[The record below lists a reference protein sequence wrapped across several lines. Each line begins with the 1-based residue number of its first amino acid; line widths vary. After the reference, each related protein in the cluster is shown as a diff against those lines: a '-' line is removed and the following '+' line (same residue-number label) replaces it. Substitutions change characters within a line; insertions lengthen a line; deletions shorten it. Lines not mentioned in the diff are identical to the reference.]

1 MASSIAAPNT
11 CHRLEVEMP
20 APDSSI
26 DFASETAALTADS
39 PFARLWRGFMSARV
53 AIALVL
59 LALLS
64 ALFVLVP
71 TLNISRWLLGLCFT
85 YLAATLA
92 VRVFTRPL
100 PLGHAFDPQW
110 VSTIGVDL
118 LAFSTLQFLQAG
130 GINYSPLFALPV
142 LMGSV
147 LGSALLALGTAA
159 GVALLLLT
167 DAWVLSLQV
176 PADTAARFL
185 QAGLTGSG
193 YFALA
198 FLANQLAA
206 RLAREEQAAR
216 HSQRLAR
223 MQAQVNELVIET
235 LTDGVLVVDMQGRVH
250 TANPAA
256 RVLLG
261 FGQAATREP
270 FDLAA
275 RAAWQ
280 PIMELAQL
288 TFARHEAQRGEVAVE
303 ESSGTRRI
311 HVRTRLTAPDPP
323 AAQSLCVMFL
333 EDLREMEAR
342 LRTEKLAA
350 MGRMSAAVAHEIRN
364 PLAAI
369 AQANELMEEDLRE
382 PALKQLSSLV
392 RKNAQ
397 RLAQIVDEIL
407 DISRVQ
413 HQGLGAPPTL
423 ELDAAVAQACSDWAM
438 QTRSGAR
445 LQLALAAP
453 GAQVPFDADHL
464 RRVLVNLLD
473 NGLRYAGEKPDSI
486 RVSTQVLAGQ
496 ASLRVWSDGAPL
508 EPAVQQ
514 HLFEPFFS
522 SESRSSGLGLYICR
536 ELCERHGATMDYRRS
551 IAGSASNA
559 REGNEFFVSF
569 RPTSTPLAARASFD
583 TITT

>member
-1 MASSIAAPNT
+1 
-11 CHRLEVEMP
+11 MP
-20 APDSSI
+20 AHEPDVS
-26 DFASETAALTADS
+26 FAPDAALTSDS
-39 PFARLWRGFMSARV
+39 AFARLWRGFMSARV

-64 ALFVLVP
+64 ALFVLAP
-71 TLNISRWLLGLCFT
+71 TLNVSHWLIGLCLT
-85 YLAATLA
+85 YLAATVL
-92 VRVFTRPL
+92 VRIYTRPL
-100 PLGHAFDPQW
+100 PPGDRFDPQW

-118 LAFSTLQFLQAG
+118 LAFSALQFLQAG
-130 GINYSPLFALPV
+130 GLNYAPLYAMPV

-147 LGSALLALGTAA
+147 LGSPLLALGTAA

-167 DAWVLSLQV
+167 DAWVLSLHV
-176 PADTAARFL
+176 PAETAARFL
-185 QAGLTGSG
+185 QAGLTGIG

-198 FLANQLAA
+198 FLANQLSA

-216 HSQRLAR
+216 LGRQEAR
-223 MQAQVNELVIET
+223 MQAQVNQLVIET
-235 LTDGVLVVDMQGRVH
+235 LADGVLVVDAKGRVH

-256 RVLLG
+256 RALLG
-261 FGQAATREP
+261 PQAG
-270 FDLAA
+270 LA
-275 RAAWQ
+275 RAPFELTARPSWQ
-280 PIMELAQL
+280 PMMALARR
-288 TFARHEAQRGEVAVE
+288 TFAERTAHRAEVALE
-303 ESSGTRRI
+303 EDGGSPRRI
-311 HVRTRLTAPDPP
+311 HVRTRLTSHEHHAE
-323 AAQSLCVMFL
+323 SLCVMFM

-369 AQANELMEEDLRE
+369 AQANALMEEDLRE
-382 PALKQLSSLV
+382 PALQQLSALV

-423 ELDAAVAQACSDWAM
+423 DLDAAAAAASNDWAT

-445 LQLALAAP
+445 LQLALGAP

-473 NGLRYAGEKPDSI
+473 NALRYAGDKPDSI
-486 RVSTQVLAGQ
+486 RVATQRAAGQ
-496 ASLRVWSDGAPL
+496 TELHVWSDGAPL
-508 EPAVQQ
+508 EPAVQR

-536 ELCERHGATMDYRRS
+536 ELCERHGAAIGYRRA
-551 IAGSASNA
+551 IAGSAGNA

-569 RPTSTPLAARASFD
+569 RPAGAPLAGAASFD
-583 TITT
+583 TIAA